1 MNAPRIVYRHTNRP
15 CHAPFSRA
23 HLRGASSEA
32 LLVYAHYLWGRV
44 DFRPFEISPH
54 RYRTYT
60 YVILPFRRASPR
72 SSDALLMTLGA
83 GTETLGRAVRYVASH
98 EGTTHEHPGLYV

>member
-1 MNAPRIVYRHTNRP
+1 MSRLTAP
-15 CHAPFSRA
+15 
-23 HLRGASSEA
+23 
-32 LLVYAHYLWGRV
+32 WGG
-44 DFRPFEISPH
+44 
-54 RYRTYT
+54 
-60 YVILPFRRASPR
+60 

>member
-1 MNAPRIVYRHTNRP
+1 MVSNSLIAV
-15 CHAPFSRA
+15 
-23 HLRGASSEA
+23 
-32 LLVYAHYLWGRV
+32 
-44 DFRPFEISPH
+44 
-54 RYRTYT
+54 
-60 YVILPFRRASPR
+60 R